1 MERISAIKE
10 LRQQVAARRLAG
22 ERIALVPTMGNLHAG
37 HLELVKQARQRAG
50 RVVVSI
56 FVNPMQFGAGE
67 DFGRYPRTLEQ
78 DATQLESAGVDLLFT
93 PSVQEVYPR
102 GQEAQTAITVPG
114 ISNILCG
121 ASRAGHFA
129 GVATVVCKLLNM
141 VQPDLALFGNK
152 DLQQLLV
159 IRQMVEDLCIPVEIM
174 GIPTVREP
182 DGLARSSRNGYLTA
196 EERSQAPALYRVLCE
211 TSRAIAQGRSDY
223 AALESEG
230 KQSLM
235 AAGFKP
241 DYYSI
246 RNAADLSEPNGEMQK
261 LAILAA
267 ACLGRTR
274 LIDNLLVER
283 QEFPCN

>member
-1 MERISAIKE
+1 MERVSAIKE
-10 LRQQVAARRLAG
+10 LRQQVTAWRLAG
-22 ERIALVPTMGNLHAG
+22 KRIALVPTMGNLHVG
-37 HLELVKQARQRAG
+37 HLELVKQARQRAD

-78 DATQLESAGVDLLFT
+78 DATQLESAEADLLFT
-93 PSVQEVYPR
+93 PPVQEVYPR
-102 GQEAQTAITVPG
+102 GQAVQTLITVPG

-121 ASRAGHFA
+121 ASRPGHFA

-159 IRQMVEDLCIPVEIM
+159 IRQMVEDLCIPVEII

-182 DGLARSSRNGYLTA
+182 DGLARSSRNGYLTVG
-196 EERSQAPALYRVLCE
+196 ERSQAPALYRLLRE
-211 TSRAIAQGRSDY
+211 TSKAIAQGRSDY

-230 KQSLM
+230 KQALM

-246 RNAADLSEPNGEMQK
+246 RNATDLSEANGETQK

-267 ACLGRTR
+267 ASLGRTR
-274 LIDNLLVER
+274 LIDNLLVEK
-283 QEFPCN
+283 Q

>member
-1 MERISAIKE
+1 MERVSAIKE
-10 LRQQVAARRLAG
+10 LRQQVTAWRLAG
-22 ERIALVPTMGNLHAG
+22 KRIALVPTMGNLHVG
-37 HLELVKQARQRAG
+37 HLELVRQARQRAD

-67 DFGRYPRTLEQ
+67 DFDHYPRTQEQ
-78 DATQLESAGVDLLFT
+78 DATQLERAEADLLFT
-93 PSVQEVYPR
+93 PPVQEIYPR
-102 GQEAQTAITVPG
+102 GQTVQTLITVPG

-121 ASRAGHFA
+121 VLRPGHFA

-159 IRQMVEDLCIPVEIM
+159 IRQMVEDLCVPVEII

-182 DGLARSSRNGYLTA
+182 DGLACSSRNGYLTA
-196 EERSQAPALYRVLCE
+196 EERSQAPALYRLLSE
-211 TSRAIAQGRSDY
+211 TSKAIAQGRSDY

-230 KQSLM
+230 KQSLT

-246 RNAADLSEPNGEMQK
+246 RNAVDLSEANGETQK

-283 QEFPCN
+283 E

>member
-1 MERISAIKE
+1 MERVSAIKE
-10 LRQQVAARRLAG
+10 LRQQVTAWRLAG
-22 ERIALVPTMGNLHAG
+22 KRIALVPTMGNLHVG
-37 HLELVKQARQRAG
+37 HLELVKQARQRAD

-78 DATQLESAGVDLLFT
+78 DATQLERAEADLLFT
-93 PSVQEVYPR
+93 PPVQEVYPR
-102 GQEAQTAITVPG
+102 GQAVQTLITVPG

-121 ASRAGHFA
+121 ASRPGHFA

-159 IRQMVEDLCIPVEIM
+159 IRQMVEDLCIPVEII

-182 DGLARSSRNGYLTA
+182 DGLARSSRNGYLTVG
-196 EERSQAPALYRVLCE
+196 ERSQAPALYRLLRE
-211 TSRAIAQGRSDY
+211 TSKAIAQGRSDY

-230 KQSLM
+230 KQALM

-246 RNAADLSEPNGEMQK
+246 RNATDLSEANGETQK

-267 ACLGRTR
+267 ASLGRTR
-274 LIDNLLVER
+274 LIDNLLVEK
-283 QEFPCN
+283 Q